1 LSLAAISS
9 PAASGNDRSEEV
21 LKNSSGTAIA
31 DNHLFWQGGKI
42 VADGANK
49 YGPYEDGKG
58 THRRRGGDQKVSH
71 SQYRRLA
78 PLQGMQARRLTDEGF
93 LNRMAAVISWSLDH
107 DPQFV
112 GWFPLRLGSS
122 NTGGSPGTLL

>member
-1 LSLAAISS
+1 
-9 PAASGNDRSEEV
+9 
-21 LKNSSGTAIA
+21 
-31 DNHLFWQGGKI
+31 
-42 VADGANK
+42 
-49 YGPYEDGKG
+49 
-58 THRRRGGDQKVSH
+58 VSH

-122 NTGGSPGTLL
+122 NTDGSPGTLL